1 MESCICC
8 NRSVDLCTKLF
19 AGAWMHLFQSL
30 SVNAF
35 MHTFVC
41 VCVRVCLCISEFVC
55 LCAHT
60 CNQRAIYRNSWWQPE
75 CWGGNSNSWLWV
87 ILSHDWILH
96 RNTILHFTLTNML
109 WSVQNLCGL
118 VSCEKHPLV
127 EHCTFVVDL
136 IEQQGDQ
143 MAKRLTRSQS
153 VTSLFPV
160 CITNVVVK
168 DIFLCRKKKSY
179 NLVVCIVLVVH
190 MCLNFMELGVSSCW
204 NKVKL
209 KNSASLNKKKH
220 PFHTIS

>member
-1 MESCICC
+1 MHSCI
-8 NRSVDLCTKLF
+8 RLF
-19 AGAWMHLFQSL
+19 VCAC
-30 SVNAF
+30 
-35 MHTFVC
+35 VC
-41 VCVRVCLCISEFVC
+41 VCAYLNLCVCV
-55 LCAHT
+55 HT
-60 CNQRAIYRNSWWQPE
+60 P
-75 CWGGNSNSWLWV
+75 V
-87 ILSHDWILH
+87 IKGPFTGIADGSQSAEEETATADCESSSSHDRLLH

-109 WSVQNLCGL
+109 WSVQNFCGF

-153 VTSLFPV
+153 VTSLFPI

-168 DIFLCRKKKSY
+168 DVFLCRKKKSY

-190 MCLNFMELGVSSCW
+190 MCLNFRELGVSSCW